1 LVSCMLP
8 SYGFCQ
14 QSSKFW
20 GGDWQVSCMCVTH
33 TCIFVNGLISSEYPY
48 ARERSAFC
56 NALGHEL
63 KIIRVV

>member
-1 LVSCMLP
+1 
-8 SYGFCQ
+8 
-14 QSSKFW
+14 
-20 GGDWQVSCMCVTH
+20 MCVTH